1 MKKKAHIPY
10 SHDITHCGIKECKKY
25 SKCYR
30 AWLNE
35 HLLEHGWTT
44 AWYFRPEVIG
54 KECEY
59 YLDIKNYK
67 YYIKKEK
74 NEDSKT
80 S

>member
-1 MKKKAHIPY
+1 MKKKAYIPY
-10 SHDITHCGIKECKKY
+10 SHDITHCGVTKCEMY

-35 HLLEHGWTT
+35 HILEHGWTT

-67 YYIKKEK
+67 YYIKEEK
-74 NEDSKT
+74 K
-80 S
+80 